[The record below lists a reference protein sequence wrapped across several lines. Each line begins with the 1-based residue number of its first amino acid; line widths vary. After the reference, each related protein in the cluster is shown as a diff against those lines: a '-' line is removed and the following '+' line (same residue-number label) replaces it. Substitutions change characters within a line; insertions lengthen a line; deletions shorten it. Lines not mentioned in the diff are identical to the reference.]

1 MNYDGAII
9 LTAAYA
15 LPNPTALIHIHSSIR
30 QEYYPL
36 FLKNSSSDLREASAR
51 DGAVLQHD
59 ALSGQAL
66 RAEAHG
72 AADLPRRAGP
82 AQHPGDL
89 AVGHDP
95 ARWDLRHDVIN
106 LLIKWIHTIS
116 PNKVLKGVRGNFFQE
131 VPPACPRVKKPRPS
145 IGLRLE

>member
-15 LPNPTALIHIHSSIR
+15 LPDPTALIHIHSSIR

-89 AVGHDP
+89 AVGHDL
-95 ARWDLRHDVIN
+95 ARRYLRHDVID
-106 LLIKWIHTIS
+106 LLIKKVHMPVSKHTEFDPS
-116 PNKVLKGVRGNFFQE
+116 
-131 VPPACPRVKKPRPS
+131 KKPQSYERR
-145 IGLRLE
+145 RLLFDALKL